1 MTRASFRP
9 SWRRYAATLLLPLV
23 GGCGVL
29 QSASTPPPAF
39 YSLDRTEETTVPVSL
54 QGART
59 LTLIVSSPQA
69 ASGFDSQRIIYT
81 RRAHKLEYF
90 AHSEWIDTPARMLAP
105 MIVAALQG
113 SSAFRVVVLSPST
126 ALGELRLDTEILRLQ
141 HDFSQQPSRVHF
153 TLRAHLIDNKTRR
166 VIRSREFDASTPA
179 SSDDPYGGVVAA
191 NRVVRHVLVEL
202 AAFCSDA
209 GSEIPPER

>member
-1 MTRASFRP
+1 MAAGVQIYERRDALLHSKTALIDGVWSTVGSTNLDWRSFLHNDEIN
-9 SWRRYAATLLLPLV
+9 AVIL
-23 GGCGVL
+23 G
-29 QSASTPPPAF
+29 
-39 YSLDRTEETTVPVSL
+39 
-54 QGART
+54 QGFGA
-59 LTLIVSSPQA
+59 Q
-69 ASGFDSQRIIYT
+69 
-81 RRAHKLEYF
+81 
-90 AHSEWIDTPARMLAP
+90 MLAP

-166 VIRSREFDASTPA
+166 VIRSQEFDASTPA

-191 NRVVRHVLVEL
+191 NRVVQHVLVEL

-209 GSEIPPER
+209 ASAIPPER